1 MRANRQIVLAAR
13 PRGLP
18 RHEDF
23 RLAEAPMPAP
33 ADGEV
38 LMRHDWLGLAPA
50 ARLRMDEAGSYS
62 APMALGDVVY
72 GQAIGTVLESRH
84 PDFKVGDMAMA
95 MRGGWQC
102 FSALR
107 GGDLVKID
115 PQLAPPP
122 AWLGPLGTS
131 GLAAYIGL
139 LEHGRPKSG
148 ETVVV
153 SAAAGAVGSVVGQVA
168 RIQGCRV
175 VGIAGGE
182 DKCRAAVDEFGFDA
196 CVDHRDPGLPQALAR
211 ACPDGIDVSFE
222 NAGGASRDAVWRL
235 MARGGRIVVCGLI
248 SEYNAPEA
256 TGPGWYRLLTQRLQI
271 RGYITSDHLDL
282 RPAFERD
289 MARWWAEGR
298 IRMREDVSQGLA
310 SAPAAF
316 IGMLLGHNRGKVLVS
331 LAPDHASA
339 A

>member
-1 MRANRQIVLAAR
+1 MPSNRQIVLTAR

-18 RHEDF
+18 RPDDF
-23 RLAEAPMPAP
+23 ALVESPVPSP
-33 ADGEV
+33 ADGQV

-62 APMALGDVVY
+62 APMSLGDVVY
-72 GQAIGTVLESRH
+72 GQAIGTVLHSRH
-84 PDFKVGDMAMA
+84 PDFEPGDMAMA
-95 MRGGWQC
+95 MRGGWQG
-102 FSALR
+102 FSALP
-107 GGDLVKID
+107 GGDLNKID

-139 LEHGRPKSG
+139 LEHGRPRQG

-153 SAAAGAVGSVVGQVA
+153 SAAAGAVGSVVGQIA
-168 RIQGCRV
+168 RIHGCRV
-175 VGIAGGE
+175 VGIAGGA
-182 DKCRAAVDEFGFDA
+182 DKQCAAVEEFGFDA
-196 CVDHRDPGLPQALAR
+196 CVDHHDPDLAQALAR

-222 NAGGASRDAVWRL
+222 NAGGVSRDAVWPL

-248 SEYNAPEA
+248 SEYNAPPA
-256 TGPGWYRLLTQRLQI
+256 TGPGWYRLLTQRLTI
-271 RGYITSDHLDL
+271 RGYITSDHLHL
-282 RPAFERD
+282 RGAFERD
-289 MARWWAEGR
+289 MARWWSEGR

-316 IGMLLGHNRGKVLVS
+316 IGMLQGHNRGKVLVS
-331 LAPDHASA
+331 LAADHGEA

>member
-1 MRANRQIVLAAR
+1 MRANRQVVLVAR

-18 RHEDF
+18 RPEDF
-23 RLAEAPMPAP
+23 RLTQAPMPHP
-33 ADGEV
+33 AEGEV

-72 GQAIGTVLESRH
+72 GQAIGTVLQSRH
-84 PDFKVGDMAMA
+84 PGFAPGDMAMA

-102 FSALR
+102 FSALP
-107 GGDLVKID
+107 GGDLNKID
-115 PQLAPPP
+115 PKLAPPP

-139 LEHGRPKSG
+139 LAHGRPRAG
-148 ETVVV
+148 ETVAV
-153 SAAAGAVGSVVGQVA
+153 SAAAGAVGSVVGQIA
-168 RIQGCRV
+168 RILGCRV

-196 CVDHRDPGLPQALAR
+196 CVDHRDPALAQALAR
-211 ACPDGIDVSFE
+211 ACPDGIDVAFE
-222 NAGGASRDAVWRL
+222 NAGGPSRDAVWPL

-248 SEYNAPEA
+248 AEYNAPETA
-256 TGPGWYRLLTQRLQI
+256 GPGWYRLLTQRLTI

-282 RPAFERD
+282 RPDFERD
-289 MARWWAEGR
+289 MARWWSEGR
-298 IRMREDVSQGLA
+298 IRMREDVSHGLA
-310 SAPAAF
+310 TAPAAF
-316 IGMLLGHNRGKVLVS
+316 IGMLQGRNRGKVLVS
-331 LAPDHASA
+331 LAPDHAQA